1 MTTNVKTKIP
11 VPASATSRQ
20 ARALLIGA
28 TLLWGASF
36 PLLRGLQLTQEQHG
50 PHVADSV
57 LACADVAVRFGAAA
71 LVLLPFFLRDLIR
84 VTALEWSQ
92 ALGLGALAG
101 VGLYLQ
107 TLGLAWT
114 DASISAFL
122 TQLGTLIVPLIVAV
136 RDRRRPSGRIL
147 TACVMVLAGT
157 ALLSPGLLTHFI
169 LGPGEMI
176 TLFSAFFF
184 AGQIVWVERP
194 IYANNRS
201 GMVTLIML
209 SLISLI
215 FCALYPLLGGNFRTT
230 ARLFSTGPIDVL
242 MLILVLFCTI
252 FSFFIMNRWQR
263 FVAAVEAGLIY
274 CLEPVLATVFAA
286 FVPGWISHFAGIN
299 YPNESLRWGLVSGG
313 SLILGAALLAR
324 RRTEAPEEDIFLV
337 R

>member
-1 MTTNVKTKIP
+1 MTTNVKTKLPAI
-11 VPASATSRQ
+11 VPAPSRE
-20 ARALLIGA
+20 ARTLLIGA

-36 PLLRGLQLTQEQHG
+36 PLLRGLQLAQVEHG
-50 PHVADSV
+50 PRVAESV

-71 LVLLPFFLRDLIR
+71 LVLLPFFARDLFR

-101 VGLYLQ
+101 SGLYFQ

-147 TACVMVLAGT
+147 IACVMVLAGT

-169 LGPGEMI
+169 FGPGEAI

-184 AGQIVWVERP
+184 ACQIVWVERP
-194 IYANNRS
+194 MYANNRS
-201 GMVTLIML
+201 GVVTLIML
-209 SLISLI
+209 GSISLI
-215 FCALYPLLGGNFRTT
+215 FFALYPLLGGNFRTG
-230 ARLFSTGPIDVL
+230 AQFFSTGPIDVL

-263 FVAAVEAGLIY
+263 FVSAVEAGLIY

-286 FVPGWISHFAGIN
+286 FVPGWISRFAGIN
-299 YPNESLRWGLVSGG
+299 YPNENLRSGLLLGG

-324 RRTEAPEEDIFLV
+324 RQTESPEEDSFQ
-337 R
+337 